1 MSASEALSVIATAKG
16 KDSNTYRNACILSA
30 YGRHADI
37 VATAS
42 RILAASR
49 PGRILSI
56 AA

>member
-1 MSASEALSVIATAKG
+1 MSTSEALSVIAQDNG
-16 KDSNTYRNACILSA
+16 KDSNAYRNACILSA

-37 VATAS
+37 VAKAS
-42 RILAASR
+42 AILADRR